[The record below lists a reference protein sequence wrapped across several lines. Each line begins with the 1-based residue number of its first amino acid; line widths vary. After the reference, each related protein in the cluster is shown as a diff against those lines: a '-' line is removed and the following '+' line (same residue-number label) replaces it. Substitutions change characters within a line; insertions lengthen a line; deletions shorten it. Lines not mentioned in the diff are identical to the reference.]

1 MDTNQSP
8 CGTSIPSGLQALRP
22 LLPSCPGPFPHPW
35 VTLHLLRLGL
45 GSHRASRSL
54 LPGFPAAPPASQL
67 EQPRSWSSLAAASW
81 LWLPQGGA
89 RGQRGSLAETLCPG
103 SSVKPPRGLRGNW
116 EAGCCGRLGRPSGSL
131 KVKLRPQN
139 SPLRGAAG
147 IFTEKFVCVL
157 CCRKRRRAHAACAGT
172 GRFAPCPP
180 LFPPV
185 ALSGGG
191 DIQLSPSP
199 PFDAVLV
206 SSP

>member
-1 MDTNQSP
+1 MGRWTPTSLLVGPASP
-8 CGTSIPSGLQALRP
+8 VGFRPFVLCSPPALA
-22 LLPSCPGPFPHPW
+22 PFL
-35 VTLHLLRLGL
+35 TL
-45 GSHRASRSL
+45 GSRSISCGWGWAPTV
-54 LPGFPAAPPASQL
+54 LPGRCCQGSQL
-67 EQPRSWSSLAAASW
+67 PLQPRSWSSLAAASW

-103 SSVKPPRGLRGNW
+103 SSVKPPRGLGGNW
-116 EAGCCGRLGRPSGSL
+116 EAGCCGCLGRPSGSL